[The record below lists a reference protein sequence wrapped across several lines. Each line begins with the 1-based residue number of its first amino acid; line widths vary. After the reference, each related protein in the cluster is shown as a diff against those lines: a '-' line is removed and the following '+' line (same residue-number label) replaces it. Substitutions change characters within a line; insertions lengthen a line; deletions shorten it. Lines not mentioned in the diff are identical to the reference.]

1 MTALMPSSR
10 RSHRIARAPT
20 AWVPERNSKPVWT
33 SSSCFRTHALLRL
46 GASRARLNF
55 YCQEFKAPKRE
66 GKVMSQSNSNPCRP
80 PVPTSADTPSL
91 SELHSPCD
99 GCPDR
104 PTATLISQ
112 LRFGCNCANW
122 EAHRNS
128 VGTTR
133 IPVPFAVTL
142 ETNKSASSA
151 PCVKFMSGV
160 LPGLYPRRPGLQL
173 LQAY

>member
-46 GASRARLNF
+46 GASRARFNF
-55 YCQEFKAPKRE
+55 YAEELKAPKRE
-66 GKVMSQSNSNPCRP
+66 RKVMSQKKLKFTVDLRAR
-80 PVPTSADTPSL
+80 SADTPSL

-133 IPVPFAVTL
+133 IPGPFVVTL
-142 ETNKSASSA
+142 ETNN
-151 PCVKFMSGV
+151 
-160 LPGLYPRRPGLQL
+160 
-173 LQAY
+173 